1 MKATSTAAEQ
11 FAEKLGCDEVSGS
24 AGLQASVQALYLLLG
39 VGFSRRHLRC
49 GTGVSAT
56 WKANNVKLRY
66 GSTRL

>member
-11 FAEKLGCDEVSGS
+11 FAENSIAVKFRVMLAFWPC
-24 AGLQASVQALYLLLG
+24 VQALSLLLG

-56 WKANNVKLRY
+56 WKANNDKLRY